1 MNTLGVLAWLE
12 DARGEASWRA
22 AIEPPPEVVK
32 EEPAPK
38 SLTEQLEEGIGVATM
53 PSDGEEEAGGGIDLS
68 PDISDEESSVFVST
82 YVGDLEDDDDL
93 AAELASLR
101 VDREEES

>member
-1 MNTLGVLAWLE
+1 M
-12 DARGEASWRA
+12 
-22 AIEPPPEVVK
+22 
-32 EEPAPK
+32 
-38 SLTEQLEEGIGVATM
+38 ATM
-53 PSDGEEEAGGGIDLS
+53 PSDGEEEAGGEIDLS